1 MKRLFSA
8 TKNSL
13 RGLGYSIRTEAA
25 VRDEAIVFVVALP
38 IGFMIAPSLAWYVA
52 MIGTLLVVLAVELL
66 NTAIEK
72 LSDHVT
78 REQHP
83 DIGKIKDFG
92 SAAVFC
98 ALCLVGLVWLAAIAV
113 RCDLI

>member
-1 MKRLFSA
+1 MKRHYYA

-13 RGLGYSIRTEAA
+13 RGLYYAITTEAA
-25 VRDEAIVFVVALP
+25 AREEAIAFVVALP
-38 IGFMIAPSLAWYVA
+38 IGYFIAPNLAWYVA
-52 MIGTLLVVLAVELL
+52 MIAALLVVLAVELL
-66 NTAIEK
+66 NTAVEK

-78 REQHP
+78 RDHHP

-98 ALCLVGLVWLAAIAV
+98 TLGLAGLVWLAALACRV
-113 RCDLI
+113 GLI